1 MGTWPF
7 ATLASL
13 EHFTSAKRDSPMRPL
28 ATRATFYQPPKMLHL
43 TTALICQKKRHLA
56 KKNKIIEKLV
66 KFWIPANLK
75 TEWRVWTSDTLAKW
89 RFFGG
94 SKGVILLAKEHIGK
108 VTLFWPSDA
117 FSGAD
122 FLYVPTVPYKLPFLK
137 IEGLI
142 IISRTFEINDSK

>member
-1 MGTWPF
+1 MAVLHNSVTWTLQFGKAWF
-7 ATLASL
+7 AKGHFLSASENASFDHCVNL
-13 EHFTSAKRDSPMRPL
+13 
-28 ATRATFYQPPKMLHL
+28 PKKH
-43 TTALICQKKRHLA
+43 HLA

-75 TEWRVWTSDTLAKW
+75 TEWRVWTSDALAKW

-94 SKGVILLAKEHIGK
+94 SKRVILLAKEHIGK

-137 IEGLI
+137 IKWLI

>member
-1 MGTWPF
+1 MAVRHTSVTWTLHFRKARF
-7 ATLASL
+7 ANASL
-13 EHFTSAKRDSPMRPL
+13 GHKGHFLSASENASFDHCVNL
-28 ATRATFYQPPKMLHL
+28 PKKSVIW
-43 TTALICQKKRHLA
+43 T
-56 KKNKIIEKLV
+56 NKIVEKLV

-75 TEWRVWTSDTLAKW
+75 TEWRVWTSDALAKW

-108 VTLFWPSDA
+108 VTLFWPSDG

-137 IEGLI
+137 IEWLI